1 MPMGMGFARRIV
13 RRMRVLVVFVMIVEM
28 LVFQR
33 LMNMLVFVSLG
44 DVQPH
49 ADEHENARSAE
60 RPIEAP
66 LSNQEGERGAC
77 KRGRGEIGSCASRAE
92 MTERT
97 NEKNEAPPA
106 RMALAS
112 QGRSGR
118 ESGVSVPWPE
128 RMVRTMAKPMPE
140 PR

>member
-1 MPMGMGFARRIV
+1 MPMGMRFARRIA
-13 RRMRVLVVFVMIVEM
+13 RRVLVLVVLVVIVEM

-60 RPIEAP
+60 RTIEAP
-66 LSNQEGERGAC
+66 LSNCEGERGAC

-97 NEKNEAPPA
+97 NEKNEAYTVA
-106 RMALAS
+106 KKAD
-112 QGRSGR
+112 GRRHPGKRIAQKTPSLY
-118 ESGVSVPWPE
+118 
-128 RMVRTMAKPMPE
+128 A
-140 PR
+140 PRQPNP